1 MPGRRER
8 IEAIWVLNTH
18 QYVEL
23 RLEGGLAPL
32 GGDRQ
37 SPGTVRRLTFR
48 EKTGLDKREKLSA
61 PK

>member
-8 IEAIWVLNTH
+8 IEAIWVLDTH

-32 GGDRQ
+32 GGDQPR
-37 SPGTVRRLTFR
+37 PGTAHRPTFR
-48 EKTGLDKREKLSA
+48 GKSGLDKREKLSA
-61 PK
+61 Q